1 MIYTHSNSSL
11 IKLRCVRTK
20 VYTILIVLRT
30 ITFDSI
36 SGEISCTPK
45 IDALNFEV
53 GSWKLEVGSRKSEVG
68 SRKSE
73 VGSRKSPGK
82 SLLGFRTEYFIACY
96 TVLTSLR
103 NVDSRSKKLVKSY
116 ILIMS
121 SSDASFDSSSD
132 SETAETE
139 EEYD

>member
-1 MIYTHSNSSL
+1 MYSNSSL

-53 GSWKLEVGSRKSEVG
+53 GSWKSEVG
-68 SRKSE
+68 SPR
-73 VGSRKSPGK
+73 GK

-103 NVDSRSKKLVKSY
+103 NVDSRSKKTCKIVYLDNVVQRC
-116 ILIMS
+116 
-121 SSDASFDSSSD
+121 
-132 SETAETE
+132 
-139 EEYD
+139 